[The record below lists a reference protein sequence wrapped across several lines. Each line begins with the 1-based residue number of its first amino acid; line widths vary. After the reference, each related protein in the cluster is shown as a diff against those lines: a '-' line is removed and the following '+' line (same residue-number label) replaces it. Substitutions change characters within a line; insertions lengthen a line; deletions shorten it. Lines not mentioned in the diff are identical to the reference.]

1 MKIHIHNIFAYIL
14 TALLMNV
21 CLSSYGKTDNKSF
34 RIINASHGLA
44 DNSAQTIHC
53 TYSGRIIITS
63 LGHINIYDGGYFAY
77 IPEKKSQSAYYLQNY
92 FGNYHLYF
100 DNCHHLWLKDK
111 HKVKCVDMMTESYL
125 DDVKPLFLKEN
136 VEGNVDDL
144 FVDSEGRVWL
154 STEGLIVAEARKYQI
169 RINPDKS
176 LQDLEVIEHELYLF
190 YDDGSLE
197 IHKLKDGTLISSSVA
212 YDRECQKNYN
222 KSTVML
228 RTLNGF
234 FQIRNGSGKSIL
246 LFYNIETKSW
256 TELMRQ
262 DYSLNNMTIHNEVL
276 YIACA
281 YGYWTYDL
289 KSKQLEHF
297 DEITLNDGRKLITDI
312 NTLEFDRQGGMWA
325 GTEKRGVLYSKPRLT
340 PFDTYG
346 WDNPRAIELS
356 ALMDKMIDSSD
367 DVYESGVYARFVDS
381 RGWRWKGERTGLSF
395 EKPGDPNTYVV
406 PKTAGLLNNIAH
418 CIIEDNNHNIWI
430 GTSNGIAVIFIK
442 DGKVSHAIS
451 FNENDNVPI
460 ESFTDRR
467 CYKLPN
473 GNIVM
478 QSIDHV
484 VEFRPKTFITDNDNF
499 ILLYPKFVRLMVNGN
514 VVNAGTK
521 VDGEVIINQ
530 AVSRTKHIDLEY
542 LSKTINLTFSAL
554 NYFRPLQT
562 YYRVRVLGTED
573 DKWKSYS
580 YFNSDGLVD
589 SKGLLHLPLVGLEPG
604 KYTIEV
610 QVSMFPDKWPTPP
623 LQISVNVH
631 QPWWQTTGLYIMLFL
646 LIVVLSVVNFISYT
660 KNNKLRIKC
669 NLGEF
674 ELVKQLNAFLKRSD
688 TYIDEIQVPSRDEIF
703 GGSEEMNAL
712 MNEKFIKALIE
723 LKPYLEKGD
732 VNHKILKDVS
742 ANQGLD
748 ILEFYDLVSANINKN
763 PRLYVRALRLRNG
776 AEMLEK
782 SMKNVDDIASD
793 CKFVSTNFFIKCFKA
808 RYGYTPDEYRRH
820 LS

>member
-340 PFDTYG
+340 PFNTYG

-356 ALMDKMIDSSD
+356 TLMDKMIDSSD

-406 PKTAGLLNNIAH
+406 PKTVGLLNNIAH

-478 QSIDHV
+478 QSIDHI
-484 VEFRPKTFITDNDNF
+484 VEFRPKNFITDNDNF

>member
-212 YDRECQKNYN
+212 YDRECEKIYN
-222 KSTVML
+222 KSTVLL

-712 MNEKFIKALIE
+712 MNEKFINALIE

>member
-325 GTEKRGVLYSKPRLT
+325 GTEKRGVLYSKPRL
-340 PFDTYG
+340 
-346 WDNPRAIELS
+346 A
-356 ALMDKMIDSSD
+356 
-367 DVYESGVYARFVDS
+367 
-381 RGWRWKGERTGLSF
+381 
-395 EKPGDPNTYVV
+395 
-406 PKTAGLLNNIAH
+406 
-418 CIIEDNNHNIWI
+418 
-430 GTSNGIAVIFIK
+430 
-442 DGKVSHAIS
+442 
-451 FNENDNVPI
+451 
-460 ESFTDRR
+460 
-467 CYKLPN
+467 
-473 GNIVM
+473 
-478 QSIDHV
+478 
-484 VEFRPKTFITDNDNF
+484 
-499 ILLYPKFVRLMVNGN
+499 
-514 VVNAGTK
+514 
-521 VDGEVIINQ
+521 
-530 AVSRTKHIDLEY
+530 
-542 LSKTINLTFSAL
+542 
-554 NYFRPLQT
+554 PL
-562 YYRVRVLGTED
+562 
-573 DKWKSYS
+573 
-580 YFNSDGLVD
+580 
-589 SKGLLHLPLVGLEPG
+589 
-604 KYTIEV
+604 
-610 QVSMFPDKWPTPP
+610 
-623 LQISVNVH
+623 
-631 QPWWQTTGLYIMLFL
+631 
-646 LIVVLSVVNFISYT
+646 
-660 KNNKLRIKC
+660 
-669 NLGEF
+669 
-674 ELVKQLNAFLKRSD
+674 
-688 TYIDEIQVPSRDEIF
+688 
-703 GGSEEMNAL
+703 
-712 MNEKFIKALIE
+712 
-723 LKPYLEKGD
+723 
-732 VNHKILKDVS
+732 
-742 ANQGLD
+742 
-748 ILEFYDLVSANINKN
+748 
-763 PRLYVRALRLRNG
+763 LRL
-776 AEMLEK
+776 
-782 SMKNVDDIASD
+782 SS
-793 CKFVSTNFFIKCFKA
+793 F
-808 RYGYTPDEYRRH
+808 
-820 LS
+820 

>member
-212 YDRECQKNYN
+212 YDRECEKIYN
-222 KSTVML
+222 KSTVLL

-406 PKTAGLLNNIAH
+406 PKTVGLLNNIAH

>member
-1 MKIHIHNIFAYIL
+1 
-14 TALLMNV
+14 
-21 CLSSYGKTDNKSF
+21 
-34 RIINASHGLA
+34 
-44 DNSAQTIHC
+44 
-53 TYSGRIIITS
+53 
-63 LGHINIYDGGYFAY
+63 
-77 IPEKKSQSAYYLQNY
+77 
-92 FGNYHLYF
+92 
-100 DNCHHLWLKDK
+100 
-111 HKVKCVDMMTESYL
+111 
-125 DDVKPLFLKEN
+125 
-136 VEGNVDDL
+136 
-144 FVDSEGRVWL
+144 
-154 STEGLIVAEARKYQI
+154 
-169 RINPDKS
+169 
-176 LQDLEVIEHELYLF
+176 
-190 YDDGSLE
+190 
-197 IHKLKDGTLISSSVA
+197 
-212 YDRECQKNYN
+212 
-222 KSTVML
+222 
-228 RTLNGF
+228 
-234 FQIRNGSGKSIL
+234 
-246 LFYNIETKSW
+246 
-256 TELMRQ
+256 
-262 DYSLNNMTIHNEVL
+262 
-276 YIACA
+276 
-281 YGYWTYDL
+281 
-289 KSKQLEHF
+289 
-297 DEITLNDGRKLITDI
+297 
-312 NTLEFDRQGGMWA
+312 
-325 GTEKRGVLYSKPRLT
+325 
-340 PFDTYG
+340 
-346 WDNPRAIELS
+346 
-356 ALMDKMIDSSD
+356 
-367 DVYESGVYARFVDS
+367 
-381 RGWRWKGERTGLSF
+381 
-395 EKPGDPNTYVV
+395 
-406 PKTAGLLNNIAH
+406 
-418 CIIEDNNHNIWI
+418 
-430 GTSNGIAVIFIK
+430 
-442 DGKVSHAIS
+442 
-451 FNENDNVPI
+451 
-460 ESFTDRR
+460 
-467 CYKLPN
+467 
-473 GNIVM
+473 
-478 QSIDHV
+478 
-484 VEFRPKTFITDNDNF
+484 
-499 ILLYPKFVRLMVNGN
+499 MVNGN

-793 CKFVSTNFFIKCFKA
+793 CKFVSTNFFIRCFKA

>member
-212 YDRECQKNYN
+212 YDRECEKIYN
-222 KSTVML
+222 KSTVLL

-406 PKTAGLLNNIAH
+406 PKTVGLLNNIAH

-460 ESFTDRR
+460 ESFTDGR

-793 CKFVSTNFFIKCFKA
+793 CKFVSTNFFIRCFKA